1 MAAHSSPITL
11 IFVPGA
17 WHSPKCY
24 DRLVDILEDGTSPYK
39 CVPVTLPSVGAS
51 EGSLSRTTWQPDIAA
66 VSGAIQHAIS
76 SGSRVVVIAHSYGSI
91 PANEAL
97 RGVDRGKA
105 SLLIISGFL
114 YDVGTSILSAGEGR
128 VPPVCDIVGEIVLA
142 KDPNHYLYHDVPE
155 AEQVLSAEGLEL
167 MPLVYVSCHNC
178 PSPVVLY

>member
-1 MAAHSSPITL
+1 MTAHSSPISL

-17 WHSPKCY
+17 WHSPKY
-24 DRLVDILEDGTSPYK
+24 FDRLVTILEDGTSPYK
-39 CVPVTLPSVGAS
+39 CVPVTLPSVGAPD
-51 EGSLSRTTWQPDIAA
+51 GSLSRTTWQPDIAA

-114 YDVGTSILSAGEGR
+114 YDVGTSILGANEGT
-128 VPPVCDIVGEIVLA
+128 VPPACDIVGDIVLA
-142 KDPNHYLYHDVPE
+142 KDPIHHFYRDITE
-155 AEQVLSAEGLEL
+155 AEQVQSAEGLEL

-178 PSPVVLY
+178 PSRLVLY